1 MHTHAN
7 YLANYAFSEVLYIKR
22 ELVCLSLCLNMIIN
36 AQQRPKNAF
45 FITSKE
51 GIISLSRDACDL
63 INSSSYLKRI
73 DPCDFPTWPTFAQ
86 QKQGRVRKKVTGDE

>member
-45 FITSKE
+45 FITSKG
-51 GIISLSRDACDL
+51 GIISLSHDACDL
-63 INSSSYLKRI
+63 ITAIATLSVSIHAISQPARQHLLNKR
-73 DPCDFPTWPTFAQ
+73 
-86 QKQGRVRKKVTGDE
+86 KS